1 MTKPFVLSAMLAA
14 QSLMAEGWQKMPP
27 LPEPS
32 GGFIVGEHE
41 GRVFV
46 VGGTNWQDG
55 VKIYQRSI
63 YGFDPRE
70 MRWTKMGLLSEPIA
84 YAVSGDVDG
93 RLVWGGGTSDGRGVK
108 RVGAIGQET
117 TTQTDEGMPSHV
129 VLSAGGVMGDEMVF
143 VGGTDEV
150 SDLTR
155 FTRATFSR
163 NVKSRKITNL
173 PEFPGKPF
181 GTAGSAVMGD
191 RLFVFGG
198 ANWDF
203 DKGAVVNTAGGY
215 AFSLTKREWKQITS
229 LPFAARGITAVAL
242 GDRFIYLVGGYKND
256 VEEFSG
262 ETFFYDT
269 ETDRYLT
276 GPPAPYRGMVGLVVC
291 DGFLY
296 CLGGEDRKKSRTDQC
311 WRISIHELLAASG
324 R

>member
-1 MTKPFVLSAMLAA
+1 MIKPFVLSAMLAA

-27 LPEPS
+27 LPEPN
-32 GGFIVGEHE
+32 GGFVAGEQN
-41 GRVFV
+41 GRVV
-46 VGGTNWQDG
+46 VLGGTNWRGG
-55 VKIYQRSI
+55 VKCYLQDIYAL
-63 YGFDPRE
+63 DPGE
-70 MRWTKMGLLSEPIA
+70 GKWTKTGLLFEPIA
-84 YAVSGDVDG
+84 YAVSGSVDG
-93 RLVWGGGTSDGRGVK
+93 HLVWAGGTSSGPGVK
-108 RVGAIGQET
+108 RVGA
-117 TTQTDEGMPSHV
+117 TDALAPMSVAENLPDRV

-150 SDLTR
+150 SDLTH

-163 NVKSRKITNL
+163 NVKSGKITNQ

-198 ANWDF
+198 ANWDS
-203 DKGAVVNTAGGY
+203 DKGMVVNTADGY
-215 AFSLTKREWKQITS
+215 AFSLTKREWKQIAS
-229 LPFAARGITAVAL
+229 LPFAARGIAAIAL
-242 GDRFIYLVGGYKND
+242 NDRFVYLVGGYKND

-269 ETDRYLT
+269 ETDRYLA

-311 WRISIHELLAASG
+311 WRIEVRELLKASPK
-324 R
+324 